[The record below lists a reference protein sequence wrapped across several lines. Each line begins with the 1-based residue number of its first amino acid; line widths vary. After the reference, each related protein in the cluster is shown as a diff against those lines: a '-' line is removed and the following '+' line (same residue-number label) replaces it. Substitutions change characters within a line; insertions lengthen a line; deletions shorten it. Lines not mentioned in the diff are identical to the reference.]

1 MTSGVLCLEDFIYDA
16 GHSPSQLGDDVLCSS
31 HVHLGETVTVYKKIN
46 RLDFTDGSS
55 GKVKSSIGFS
65 IMHLLCRPGRN

>member
-16 GHSPSQLGDDVLCSS
+16 EHSPSQPVQCDDALCSS
-31 HVHLGETVTVYKKIN
+31 HVHLGETFTGYKKIN

-55 GKVKSSIGFS
+55 GKVKPSIGFS
-65 IMHLLCRPGRN
+65 IMHLLCRPR